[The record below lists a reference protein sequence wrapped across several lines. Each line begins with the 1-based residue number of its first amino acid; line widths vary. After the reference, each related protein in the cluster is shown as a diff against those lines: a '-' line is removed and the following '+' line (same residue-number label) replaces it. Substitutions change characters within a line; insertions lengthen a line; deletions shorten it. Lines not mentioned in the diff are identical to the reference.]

1 MVVHF
6 PLHLRSGRIS
16 WDKKPAVLS
25 EIGLDWS
32 WKKPRVFTAV
42 SHDVKALQ
50 MPYCWLWH
58 DGKRGF
64 LIYSLDD
71 FLRKLKAIGFPCLCP
86 LDFFKQKI
94 QSTECLHARLKG
106 LKGPHSNRWRK
117 FGSQISDF
125 WTDAATVVGRVREEG
140 ARRKKIKV
148 WRVKEKR
155 DRERE
160 REREGERGREGER
173 ERERERETQ
182 SLNHFSVHQ
191 WVLSAI
197 HASPQLTFPVGFLL
211 LKLPPPPCA
220 VLLV

>member
-1 MVVHF
+1 M
-6 PLHLRSGRIS
+6 
-16 WDKKPAVLS
+16 
-25 EIGLDWS
+25 
-32 WKKPRVFTAV
+32 KKPRVFTAV

-173 ERERERETQ
+173 ERERGGERERDSEPQ
-182 SLNHFSVHQ
+182 PLFGSSVGSFCHPCITTTY
-191 WVLSAI
+191 LSCR
-197 HASPQLTFPVGFLL
+197 FPIVETSATALCGTTGIN
-211 LKLPPPPCA
+211 A
-220 VLLV
+220 R